1 MLHEVEQDEVARLI
15 TDQYL
20 AALSILIA
28 TNDVCR
34 KEVVP
39 RISSLET
46 LGRVK
51 FNFLLLY
58 GEQEIL
64 ARFDQEQVYIVLIL
78 QAKYGTALDLVQH
91 RDAED
96 VDGALVREA
105 HDLVV
110 ASPDNPDDLVARSHV
125 HQVDLLELIQVQI
138 VEDHVK
144 IMESCSYASLVEH
157 GRLCGFFS
165 LRLTVAR

>member
-1 MLHEVEQDEVARLI
+1 M
-15 TDQYL
+15 
-20 AALSILIA
+20 
-28 TNDVCR
+28 
-34 KEVVP
+34 
-39 RISSLET
+39 
-46 LGRVK
+46 
-51 FNFLLLY
+51 FY

-64 ARFDQEQVYIVLIL
+64 TRFDQKQVYIVLIL
-78 QAKYGTALDLVQH
+78 QAKSCTALDLVQH
-91 RDAED
+91 LDAED

-110 ASPDNPDDLVARSHV
+110 ASPDNPDDLVAWSHV